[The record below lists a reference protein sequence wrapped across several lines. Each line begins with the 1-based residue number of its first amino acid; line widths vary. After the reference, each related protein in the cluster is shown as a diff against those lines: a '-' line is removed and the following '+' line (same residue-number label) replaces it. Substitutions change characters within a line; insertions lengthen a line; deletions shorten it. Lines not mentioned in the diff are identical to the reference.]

1 MAENGGSGKY
11 SKVLNPKTSLVLK
24 IAGMRILGGW
34 LSFVLHNNISALQS
48 QINLPDTKSELF
60 YFFIIHINQH
70 LLNIVVVI
78 INHMTMTVWTLF
90 TETMFSGETPLTLVS
105 RRIVMQQMEHR
116 GKTIYSSYLDISH

>member
-11 SKVLNPKTSLVLK
+11 LKVLNPNTSLVLK

-60 YFFIIHINQH
+60 YFFIIFIHPHILSIT
-70 LLNIVVVI
+70 LL
-78 INHMTMTVWTLF
+78 
-90 TETMFSGETPLTLVS
+90 
-105 RRIVMQQMEHR
+105 
-116 GKTIYSSYLDISH
+116 